1 MHHLVGYSDHFL
13 EIALPVACCHWPVLD
28 ERAAPQLVTAAPKL
42 AVVLRSFLFSNFRG
56 TQPAVPAATAG
67 EDDHYNY
74 GLFHIPSFTESSR
87 ALVFAAF
94 TDLSHVG
101 VKGNGSKL
109 RFGEEG
115 KLLKVGPGGRAR

>member
-1 MHHLVGYSDHFL
+1 MADAKISEIEKHF
-13 EIALPVACCHWPVLD
+13 AKTGRGGTPVPSW
-28 ERAAPQLVTAAPKL
+28 
-42 AVVLRSFLFSNFRG
+42 
-56 TQPAVPAATAG
+56 TQRQGDWVIVSEAHGSG

-115 KLLKVGPGGRAR
+115 KLLKGEGNDGAVQETFDLASLVPK